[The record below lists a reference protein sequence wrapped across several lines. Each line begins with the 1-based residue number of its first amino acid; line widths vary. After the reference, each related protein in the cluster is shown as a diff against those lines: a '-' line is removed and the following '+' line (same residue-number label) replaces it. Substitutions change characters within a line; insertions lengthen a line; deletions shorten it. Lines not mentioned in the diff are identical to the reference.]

1 MKSLPAKQQGAS
13 AIFTV
18 IVLAVLGYGV
28 FIGFQY
34 VPQAIEAKAIES
46 VLTSLEADNRAER
59 FNSASAIKEKVISGL
74 QINEMN
80 DMTDKFSVKKTKG
93 KFVVKFDYERELN
106 LIYKIQPMPYAQ
118 TVTLD

>member
-13 AIFTV
+13 AIVTI

-34 VPQAIEAKAIES
+34 IPQAIEAKSIES
-46 VLTSLEADNRAER
+46 ILTSLETTNRTEHI
-59 FNSASAIKEKVISGL
+59 NSVQAVKEKVISGL

-80 DMTDKFSVKKTKG
+80 DMTDKFSVKKVKG
-93 KFVVKFDYERELN
+93 KIVVKFNYDRELN
-106 LIYKIQPMPYAQ
+106 LIYKVLPMPYAQ

>member
-1 MKSLPAKQQGAS
+1 MKNSPAKQQGAS
-13 AIFTV
+13 AIVTV
-18 IVLAVLGYGV
+18 IVLAVLAYGV

-34 VPQAIEAKAIES
+34 IPQAIESKSIES
-46 VLTSLEADNRAER
+46 ILTGLETTNRTER
-59 FNSASAIKEKVISGL
+59 FNSASAIKEKIIAGL

-106 LIYKIQPMPYAQ
+106 LIYKVQPMPYAQ
-118 TVTLD
+118 TVSLD